1 MNIAVLIKQVPASN
15 DVSVDPVTHCL
26 IRENVEMTVNP
37 SDLNAVTAAIRL
49 KEAADGKVTVF
60 TMGPGTAKKA
70 LQTTLAMGADE
81 AWLITD
87 RCFGGGDTLCTARVL
102 AAAIRHTGTY
112 DLVLAGDVSSDGAT
126 GQVGAMV
133 AELLGL
139 PCASDARRIDLEGD
153 KLTVLR
159 NWKSQKV
166 RVRIA
171 LPCMVTVGL
180 GSNTPILPTL
190 RSQMKANR
198 VEIPELTNAELG
210 LDPATIG
217 KQGTKSIVTDTY
229 ARESEQSAAV
239 MLSSDAAEAAKEIK
253 SLLEGLRDE

>member
-1 MNIAVLIKQVPASN
+1 MA
-15 DVSVDPVTHCL
+15 
-26 IRENVEMTVNP
+26 
-37 SDLNAVTAAIRL
+37 AAIRSAPPAFWQ
-49 KEAADGKVTVF
+49 E
-60 TMGPGTAKKA
+60 
-70 LQTTLAMGADE
+70 
-81 AWLITD
+81 
-87 RCFGGGDTLCTARVL
+87 
-102 AAAIRHTGTY
+102 AIRHTGTY

-180 GSNTPILPTL
+180 
-190 RSQMKANR
+190 A
-198 VEIPELTNAELG
+198 
-210 LDPATIG
+210 ATRRF
-217 KQGTKSIVTDTY
+217 SRRF
-229 ARESEQSAAV
+229 AR
-239 MLSSDAAEAAKEIK
+239 
-253 SLLEGLRDE
+253 R

>member
-26 IRENVEMTVNP
+26 IRENAEMTVNP
-37 SDLNAVTAAIRL
+37 SDLNAVTAAIRI
-49 KEAADGKVTVF
+49 KESTGGKVTVF
-60 TMGPGTAKKA
+60 TMGAAVAKKA
-70 LQTTLAMGADE
+70 LQTALAMGADE
-81 AWLITD
+81 AWLVTD
-87 RCFGGGDTLCTARVL
+87 PCFGGGDTLCTARVL

-112 DLVLAGDVSSDGAT
+112 DLVLAGDISSDGAT

-133 AELLGL
+133 AEMLGL
-139 PCASDARRIDLEGD
+139 PCASDARKIDLDGNR
-153 KLTVLR
+153 LTVLR

-198 VEIPELTNAELG
+198 VAIPELTNAELG
-210 LDPATIG
+210 LDPESIG
-217 KQGTKSIVTDTY
+217 ARGTKSIVTDTY
-229 ARESEQSAAV
+229 AREAVRSSAV
-239 MLSSDAAEAAKEIK
+239 MLSTDAAEAAQQIK
-253 SLLEGLRDE
+253 ALLEEERKR